1 MTNQTN
7 AAKKPDYSL
16 TLPSDVIEKIGMA
29 EAESGTAHIFD
40 HSLVLI
46 KGDLTAAELVST
58 CESLRSLA
66 SDLTVKLAV
75 TCGPC
80 RGCKICAVDPDDD
93 SSPLSALPEP
103 LLQMFR
109 EADVCLFELEG
120 LLESEDAV
128 DGE

>member
-1 MTNQTN
+1 MLNQTN

-16 TLPSDVIEKIGMA
+16 TLPSEVIEKIGMA
-29 EAESGTAHIFD
+29 GAESGTAHIFD
-40 HSLVLI
+40 HSLLLL
-46 KGDLTAAELVST
+46 KGDLSAAEIVST
-58 CESLRSLA
+58 CESLRNIST
-66 SDLTVKLAV
+66 DLTVKLALA
-75 TCGPC
+75 CGPC
-80 RGCKICAVDPDDD
+80 TNCKICAVDPDDD
-93 SSPLSALPEP
+93 FSPLSSLPES